1 MRNIMSKPVTVYLVG
16 NASSPKTNQWLSM
29 TDDRAT
35 ADAAFAELGE
45 GATFKEVKVS
55 KPRRK

>member
-1 MRNIMSKPVTVYLVG
+1 MSKPVTVYLVG

-45 GATFKEVKVS
+45 GATFKEVRVS

>member
-1 MRNIMSKPVTVYLVG
+1 MSKPVTVFLVG

-35 ADAAFAELGE
+35 ADAAFAALGE